1 MNSIGRYFSNFF
13 KALKS
18 LLIGMKTTLKIFFR
32 KKTTECYPENRKKN
46 LYISPLYRG
55 CLEMIHTAGNHHH
68 CVACGICQ
76 MNCPNGTIKVESE
89 MVTDA
94 EGKKTKVL
102 KAYTYD
108 LGRCMFCEL
117 CVRTCPHHAIQFT
130 NQFENAVF
138 TRSKLILT
146 LNHPG
151 SSLQPKAAAPKPA
164 TAPAISATAATAA
177 STASPKATPQAEAPA
192 KAEASVAKAP
202 GDAEAEAT
210 LATTGNATEPAS
222 AQHKEPAN
230 VG

>member
-1 MNSIGRYFSNFF
+1 M
-13 KALKS
+13 
-18 LLIGMKTTLKIFFR
+18 LIGMKTTLKIFFR
-32 KKTTECYPENRKKN
+32 KKTTECYPENRKKD

-55 CLEMIHTAGNHHH
+55 CLEMIHTADNHHH

-164 TAPAISATAATAA
+164 AAPSISATAAPAAPAVSASAPKAAEATPAAA
-177 STASPKATPQAEAPA
+177 SASASASPAT
-192 KAEASVAKAP
+192 AKAP
-202 GDAEAEAT
+202 ESEAT
-210 LATTGNATEPAS
+210 LPLNSESTN
-222 AQHKEPAN
+222 K
-230 VG
+230 

>member
-32 KKTTECYPENRKKN
+32 KKTTECYPENRKKD

-55 CLEMIHTAGNHHH
+55 RLEMIHTADNHHH

-76 MNCPNGTIKVESE
+76 MNCPNGSIHVESE

-151 SSLQPKAAAPKPA
+151 SSLLPKAAAPKPA
-164 TAPAISATAATAA
+164 APTVSATAASAAPAAASAPKAADTTPAAAPTAA
-177 STASPKATPQAEAPA
+177 SASPAT
-192 KAEASVAKAP
+192 AKAP
-202 GDAEAEAT
+202 ESEAT
-210 LATTGNATEPAS
+210 LPLNSESTN
-222 AQHKEPAN
+222 K
-230 VG
+230 

>member
-32 KKTTECYPENRKKN
+32 KKTTECYPENRKKD

-55 CLEMIHTAGNHHH
+55 CLEMLHTADNHHH

-76 MNCPNGTIKVESE
+76 MNCPNGSIHVESE

-151 SSLQPKAAAPKPA
+151 SSLQPKAAEPKPA

-177 STASPKATPQAEAPA
+177 PAVSASAPKAADATPAAAPASASASPAT
-192 KAEASVAKAP
+192 AKAP
-202 GDAEAEAT
+202 ESEAT
-210 LATTGNATEPAS
+210 LPLNSESTN
-222 AQHKEPAN
+222 K
-230 VG
+230 

>member
-32 KKTTECYPENRKKN
+32 KKTTECYPENRKKD

-55 CLEMIHTAGNHHH
+55 RLEMIHTADNYHH

-76 MNCPNGTIKVESE
+76 MNCPNGSIHVESE

-177 STASPKATPQAEAPA
+177 PTVSASTPKAAEATPAATPASASASPAT
-192 KAEASVAKAP
+192 AKAP
-202 GDAEAEAT
+202 ESEAT
-210 LATTGNATEPAS
+210 LPLNSESTN
-222 AQHKEPAN
+222 K
-230 VG
+230 

>member
-32 KKTTECYPENRKKN
+32 KKTTECYPENRKKD

-55 CLEMIHTAGNHHH
+55 RLEMIHTADNHHH

-76 MNCPNGTIKVESE
+76 MNCPNGSIHVESE

-151 SSLQPKAAAPKPA
+151 SSLLPKAAAPKPA
-164 TAPAISATAATAA
+164 AAPATSAAAA
-177 STASPKATPQAEAPA
+177 SAAPAAASAPKAADTTPAAAPASASASPAT
-192 KAEASVAKAP
+192 AKAP
-202 GDAEAEAT
+202 ESEAT
-210 LATTGNATEPAS
+210 LPLNSESTN
-222 AQHKEPAN
+222 K
-230 VG
+230 

>member
-32 KKTTECYPENRKKN
+32 KKTTECYPENRKKD

-55 CLEMIHTAGNHHH
+55 RLEMIHTADNHHH

-76 MNCPNGTIKVESE
+76 MNCPNGSIHVESA

-164 TAPAISATAATAA
+164 AAPATSAAAASAAPAAASAPKAADTTPAATPA
-177 STASPKATPQAEAPA
+177 SASASPAT
-192 KAEASVAKAP
+192 AKAP
-202 GDAEAEAT
+202 ESEAT
-210 LATTGNATEPAS
+210 LPLNSESTN
-222 AQHKEPAN
+222 K
-230 VG
+230 

>member
-32 KKTTECYPENRKKN
+32 KKTTECYPENRKKD

-55 CLEMIHTAGNHHH
+55 RLEMIHTADNHHH

-76 MNCPNGTIKVESE
+76 MNCPNGSIHVESE

-151 SSLQPKAAAPKPA
+151 SSLLPKAAAPKPA
-164 TAPAISATAATAA
+164 APTVSATAASAAPAAASAPKAAEATPAAAPTAA
-177 STASPKATPQAEAPA
+177 SASPATA
-192 KAEASVAKAP
+192 KVPES
-202 GDAEAEAT
+202 EAT
-210 LATTGNATEPAS
+210 LPLNSESTN
-222 AQHKEPAN
+222 K
-230 VG
+230 

>member
-32 KKTTECYPENRKKN
+32 KKTTECYPENRKKD

-55 CLEMIHTAGNHHH
+55 RLEMIHTADNHHH

-138 TRSKLILT
+138 TRSKLMLT

-164 TAPAISATAATAA
+164 APTVSATAASATPAAASAPKAADTTPAAAPTAA
-177 STASPKATPQAEAPA
+177 SASPAT
-192 KAEASVAKAP
+192 AKAP
-202 GDAEAEAT
+202 ESEAT
-210 LATTGNATEPAS
+210 LPLNSESTN
-222 AQHKEPAN
+222 K
-230 VG
+230 

>member
-32 KKTTECYPENRKKN
+32 KKTTECYPENRKKD

-55 CLEMIHTAGNHHH
+55 CLEMIHTADNHHH

-138 TRSKLILT
+138 TRSKLMLT
-146 LNHPG
+146 LNRPG

-164 TAPAISATAATAA
+164 AAPSISATAASAAPAAA
-177 STASPKATPQAEAPA
+177 SAPKAADTTPAATPASASASPAT
-192 KAEASVAKAP
+192 AKAP
-202 GDAEAEAT
+202 ESEAT
-210 LATTGNATEPAS
+210 LPLNSESTN
-222 AQHKEPAN
+222 K
-230 VG
+230 

>member
-1 MNSIGRYFSNFF
+1 M
-13 KALKS
+13 
-18 LLIGMKTTLKIFFR
+18 LIGMKTTLKIFFR
-32 KKTTECYPENRKKN
+32 KKTTECYPENRKKD

-55 CLEMIHTAGNHHH
+55 RLEMIHTADNHHH

-76 MNCPNGTIKVESE
+76 MNCPNGSIHVESE

-164 TAPAISATAATAA
+164 AAPATSAAAA
-177 STASPKATPQAEAPA
+177 SAAPAAASAPKAADTTPAAAPASASASPAT
-192 KAEASVAKAP
+192 AKAP
-202 GDAEAEAT
+202 ESEAT
-210 LATTGNATEPAS
+210 LPLNSESTN
-222 AQHKEPAN
+222 K
-230 VG
+230 

>member
-32 KKTTECYPENRKKN
+32 KKTTECYPENRKKD

-55 CLEMIHTAGNHHH
+55 RLEMIHTADNHHH

-76 MNCPNGTIKVESE
+76 MNCPNGSIHVESE

-164 TAPAISATAATAA
+164 AAPSISAAAASAAPAAASAPKAADTTPAATPA
-177 STASPKATPQAEAPA
+177 SASASPAT
-192 KAEASVAKAP
+192 AKAP
-202 GDAEAEAT
+202 ESEAT
-210 LATTGNATEPAS
+210 LPLNSESTN
-222 AQHKEPAN
+222 K
-230 VG
+230 

>member
-32 KKTTECYPENRKKN
+32 KKTTECYPENRKKD

-55 CLEMIHTAGNHHH
+55 CLEMLHTADNHHH

-76 MNCPNGTIKVESE
+76 MNCPNGSIHVESE

-151 SSLQPKAAAPKPA
+151 SSLLPKAAAPKPA
-164 TAPAISATAATAA
+164 APTVSATAASAAPAAASAPKAADTTPAAAPTAA
-177 STASPKATPQAEAPA
+177 SASPAT
-192 KAEASVAKAP
+192 AKAP
-202 GDAEAEAT
+202 ESEAT
-210 LATTGNATEPAS
+210 LPLNSESTN
-222 AQHKEPAN
+222 K
-230 VG
+230 

>member
-32 KKTTECYPENRKKN
+32 KKTTECYPENRKKD

-55 CLEMIHTAGNHHH
+55 CLEMIHTADNHHH

-164 TAPAISATAATAA
+164 AAPATSAAAA
-177 STASPKATPQAEAPA
+177 SAAPAAASAPKAADTTPAAAPASASASPAT
-192 KAEASVAKAP
+192 AKAP
-202 GDAEAEAT
+202 ESEAT
-210 LATTGNATEPAS
+210 LPLNSESTN
-222 AQHKEPAN
+222 K
-230 VG
+230 

>member
-32 KKTTECYPENRKKN
+32 KKTTECYPENRKKD

-55 CLEMIHTAGNHHH
+55 RLEMIHTADNHHH

-76 MNCPNGTIKVESE
+76 MNCPNGSIHVESE

-164 TAPAISATAATAA
+164 AAPAAPTVSASAPKAADATPAA
-177 STASPKATPQAEAPA
+177 APASASASPAT
-192 KAEASVAKAP
+192 AKAP
-202 GDAEAEAT
+202 ESEAT
-210 LATTGNATEPAS
+210 LPLNSESTN
-222 AQHKEPAN
+222 K
-230 VG
+230 

>member
-1 MNSIGRYFSNFF
+1 M
-13 KALKS
+13 
-18 LLIGMKTTLKIFFR
+18 LIGMKTTLKIFFR
-32 KKTTECYPENRKKN
+32 KKTTECYPENRKKD

-55 CLEMIHTAGNHHH
+55 RLEMIHTADNHHH

-76 MNCPNGTIKVESE
+76 MNCPNGSIHVESE

-138 TRSKLILT
+138 TRSKLILI

-151 SSLQPKAAAPKPA
+151 SSLQPKAVAPKPA
-164 TAPAISATAATAA
+164 AAPTVSAAAATAA
-177 STASPKATPQAEAPA
+177 PAAASAPKAADTTPAATPASASASPAT
-192 KAEASVAKAP
+192 AKAP
-202 GDAEAEAT
+202 ESEAT
-210 LATTGNATEPAS
+210 LPLNSESTN
-222 AQHKEPAN
+222 K
-230 VG
+230 

>member
-32 KKTTECYPENRKKN
+32 KKTTECYPENRKKD

-55 CLEMIHTAGNHHH
+55 CLEMIHTADNHHH

-138 TRSKLILT
+138 TRSKLMLT

-210 LATTGNATEPAS
+210 LATTGNATGPAS

>member
-32 KKTTECYPENRKKN
+32 KKTTECYPENRKKD

-55 CLEMIHTAGNHHH
+55 CLEMLHTADNHHH

-76 MNCPNGTIKVESE
+76 MNCPNGSIHVESE

-151 SSLQPKAAAPKPA
+151 SSLQPKAATPKPA
-164 TAPAISATAATAA
+164 AAPATSAAAASAAPAAASAPKAADTTPAATPA
-177 STASPKATPQAEAPA
+177 SASASPAT
-192 KAEASVAKAP
+192 AKAP
-202 GDAEAEAT
+202 ESEAT
-210 LATTGNATEPAS
+210 LPLNSESTN
-222 AQHKEPAN
+222 K
-230 VG
+230 

>member
-32 KKTTECYPENRKKN
+32 KKTTECYPENRKKD

-55 CLEMIHTAGNHHH
+55 CLEMIHTADNHHH

-76 MNCPNGTIKVESE
+76 MNCPNGSIHVESE

-164 TAPAISATAATAA
+164 AAPATSAAAA
-177 STASPKATPQAEAPA
+177 SAAPAAASAPKAAEATPAAAPASASASPAT
-192 KAEASVAKAP
+192 AKAP
-202 GDAEAEAT
+202 ESEAT
-210 LATTGNATEPAS
+210 LPLNSESTN
-222 AQHKEPAN
+222 K
-230 VG
+230 

>member
-32 KKTTECYPENRKKN
+32 KKTTECYPENRKKD

-55 CLEMIHTAGNHHH
+55 RLEMIHTADNHHH

-76 MNCPNGTIKVESE
+76 MNCPNGSIHVESE

-151 SSLQPKAAAPKPA
+151 SSLQPKTAAPKPA
-164 TAPAISATAATAA
+164 AAATAA
-177 STASPKATPQAEAPA
+177 PTVSASAPKAADTTPAATPASASASPVT
-192 KAEASVAKAP
+192 AKAP
-202 GDAEAEAT
+202 ESEAT
-210 LATTGNATEPAS
+210 LPLNSESTN
-222 AQHKEPAN
+222 K
-230 VG
+230 

>member
-32 KKTTECYPENRKKN
+32 KKTTECYPENRKKD

-55 CLEMIHTAGNHHH
+55 CLEMIHTADNHHH

-164 TAPAISATAATAA
+164 AASSISAAAATAA
-177 STASPKATPQAEAPA
+177 PTVSASTPKAAEATPAATPASASASPAT
-192 KAEASVAKAP
+192 AKAP
-202 GDAEAEAT
+202 ESEAT
-210 LATTGNATEPAS
+210 LPLNSESTN
-222 AQHKEPAN
+222 K
-230 VG
+230 

>member
-32 KKTTECYPENRKKN
+32 KKTTECYPENRKKD

-55 CLEMIHTAGNHHH
+55 RLEMIHTADNHHH

-76 MNCPNGTIKVESE
+76 MNCPNGSIHVESE

-138 TRSKLILT
+138 TRSKLILI

-151 SSLQPKAAAPKPA
+151 SSLQPKAVAPKPA
-164 TAPAISATAATAA
+164 AAPATSAAAASAAPAAASAPKAADTTPAATPA
-177 STASPKATPQAEAPA
+177 SASASPAT
-192 KAEASVAKAP
+192 AKAP
-202 GDAEAEAT
+202 ESEAT
-210 LATTGNATEPAS
+210 LPLNSESTN
-222 AQHKEPAN
+222 K
-230 VG
+230 

>member
-32 KKTTECYPENRKKN
+32 KKTTECYPENRKKD

-55 CLEMIHTAGNHHH
+55 RLEMIHTADNHHH

-76 MNCPNGTIKVESE
+76 MNCPNGSIHVESE

-164 TAPAISATAATAA
+164 AAPATSAAAA
-177 STASPKATPQAEAPA
+177 SAAPAAASAPKAADTTPAAAPASASASPAT
-192 KAEASVAKAP
+192 AKAP
-202 GDAEAEAT
+202 ESEAT
-210 LATTGNATEPAS
+210 LPLNSESTN
-222 AQHKEPAN
+222 K
-230 VG
+230 

>member
-32 KKTTECYPENRKKN
+32 KKTTECYPENRKKD

-55 CLEMIHTAGNHHH
+55 CLEMIHTADNHHH

-76 MNCPNGTIKVESE
+76 MNCPNGSIHVESE

-164 TAPAISATAATAA
+164 AAPATSAAAASAAPAAASAPKAADTTPAATPA
-177 STASPKATPQAEAPA
+177 SASASPAT
-192 KAEASVAKAP
+192 AKAP
-202 GDAEAEAT
+202 ESEAT
-210 LATTGNATEPAS
+210 LPLNSESTN
-222 AQHKEPAN
+222 K
-230 VG
+230 

>member
-32 KKTTECYPENRKKN
+32 KKTTECYPENRKKD

-55 CLEMIHTAGNHHH
+55 RLEMIHTADNHHH

-76 MNCPNGTIKVESE
+76 MNCPNGSIHVESE

-151 SSLQPKAAAPKPA
+151 SSLLPKAAAPKPA
-164 TAPAISATAATAA
+164 APTVSATAASAAPAAASAPKAAEATPAAAPTAA
-177 STASPKATPQAEAPA
+177 SASPAT
-192 KAEASVAKAP
+192 AKAP
-202 GDAEAEAT
+202 ESEAT
-210 LATTGNATEPAS
+210 LPLNSESTN
-222 AQHKEPAN
+222 K
-230 VG
+230 

>member
-32 KKTTECYPENRKKN
+32 KKTTECYPENRKKD

-55 CLEMIHTAGNHHH
+55 RLEMIHTADNHHH

-76 MNCPNGTIKVESE
+76 MNCPNGSIHVESE

-164 TAPAISATAATAA
+164 AAQATSAAAASAAPAAASAPKAADTTPAATPA
-177 STASPKATPQAEAPA
+177 SASASPAT
-192 KAEASVAKAP
+192 AKAP
-202 GDAEAEAT
+202 ESEAT
-210 LATTGNATEPAS
+210 LPLNSESTN
-222 AQHKEPAN
+222 K
-230 VG
+230 

>member
-32 KKTTECYPENRKKN
+32 KKTTECYPENRKKD

-55 CLEMIHTAGNHHH
+55 CLEMLHTADNHHH

-76 MNCPNGTIKVESE
+76 MNCPNGSIHVESE

-164 TAPAISATAATAA
+164 AAPSISAAAASAAPAAPAAASAPKAADTTPAATPA
-177 STASPKATPQAEAPA
+177 SASASPAT
-192 KAEASVAKAP
+192 AKAP
-202 GDAEAEAT
+202 ESEAT
-210 LATTGNATEPAS
+210 LPLNSESTN
-222 AQHKEPAN
+222 K
-230 VG
+230 

>member
-32 KKTTECYPENRKKN
+32 KKTTECYPENRKKD

-55 CLEMIHTAGNHHH
+55 CLEMIHTADNHHH

-76 MNCPNGTIKVESE
+76 MNCPNGSIHVESE

-164 TAPAISATAATAA
+164 AAPATSAAAA
-177 STASPKATPQAEAPA
+177 SAAPAAASAPKAADTTPAAAPASASASPAT
-192 KAEASVAKAP
+192 AKAP
-202 GDAEAEAT
+202 ESEAT
-210 LATTGNATEPAS
+210 LPLNSESTN
-222 AQHKEPAN
+222 K
-230 VG
+230 

>member
-1 MNSIGRYFSNFF
+1 M
-13 KALKS
+13 
-18 LLIGMKTTLKIFFR
+18 LIGMKTTLKIFFR
-32 KKTTECYPENRKKN
+32 KKTTECYPENRKKD

-55 CLEMIHTAGNHHH
+55 RLEMIHTADNHHH

-76 MNCPNGTIKVESE
+76 MNCPNGSIHVESA

-164 TAPAISATAATAA
+164 AAPATSAAAASAAPAAASAPKAADTTPAATPA
-177 STASPKATPQAEAPA
+177 SASASPAT
-192 KAEASVAKAP
+192 AKAP
-202 GDAEAEAT
+202 ESEAT
-210 LATTGNATEPAS
+210 LPLNSESTN
-222 AQHKEPAN
+222 K
-230 VG
+230 

>member
-32 KKTTECYPENRKKN
+32 KKTTECYPENRKKD

-55 CLEMIHTAGNHHH
+55 CLEMLHTADNHHH

-76 MNCPNGTIKVESE
+76 MNCPNGSIHVESE

-164 TAPAISATAATAA
+164 AAPSISATADPAA
-177 STASPKATPQAEAPA
+177 PAVSASAPKAADTTPAAAPASASASPAT
-192 KAEASVAKAP
+192 AKAP
-202 GDAEAEAT
+202 ESEAT
-210 LATTGNATEPAS
+210 LPLNSESTN
-222 AQHKEPAN
+222 K
-230 VG
+230 

>member
-32 KKTTECYPENRKKN
+32 KKTTECYPENRKKD

-55 CLEMIHTAGNHHH
+55 CLEMLHTADNHHH

-76 MNCPNGTIKVESE
+76 MNCPNGSIHVESE

-164 TAPAISATAATAA
+164 AAPATSAAAASAAPAAASAPKAADTTPAATPA
-177 STASPKATPQAEAPA
+177 SASASPAT
-192 KAEASVAKAP
+192 AKAP
-202 GDAEAEAT
+202 ESEAT
-210 LATTGNATEPAS
+210 LPLNSESTN
-222 AQHKEPAN
+222 K
-230 VG
+230 

>member
-32 KKTTECYPENRKKN
+32 KKTTECYPENRKKD

-55 CLEMIHTAGNHHH
+55 CLEMLHTADNHHH

-76 MNCPNGTIKVESE
+76 MNCPNGSIHVESE

-151 SSLQPKAAAPKPA
+151 SSLQPKAVAPKPA
-164 TAPAISATAATAA
+164 AAPATSAAAAPTVSATAASAAPAAASAPKAAEATPAATPTAA
-177 STASPKATPQAEAPA
+177 SASPATA
-192 KAEASVAKAP
+192 KAQES
-202 GDAEAEAT
+202 EAT
-210 LATTGNATEPAS
+210 LPLNSESTN
-222 AQHKEPAN
+222 K
-230 VG
+230 

>member
-32 KKTTECYPENRKKN
+32 KKTTECYPENRKKD

-55 CLEMIHTAGNHHH
+55 CLEMIHTADNHHH

-164 TAPAISATAATAA
+164 AAPAAPTVSASAPKAADATPAATPA
-177 STASPKATPQAEAPA
+177 SASASPAT
-192 KAEASVAKAP
+192 AKAP
-202 GDAEAEAT
+202 ESEAT
-210 LATTGNATEPAS
+210 LPLNSESTN
-222 AQHKEPAN
+222 K
-230 VG
+230 

>member
-32 KKTTECYPENRKKN
+32 KKTTECYPENRKKD

-55 CLEMIHTAGNHHH
+55 CLEMLHTADNHHH

-76 MNCPNGTIKVESE
+76 MNCPNGSIHVESE

-164 TAPAISATAATAA
+164 AAPSISATAAPAA
-177 STASPKATPQAEAPA
+177 STAIPKATPQAEAPA

>member
-1 MNSIGRYFSNFF
+1 M
-13 KALKS
+13 
-18 LLIGMKTTLKIFFR
+18 LIGMKTTLKIFFR
-32 KKTTECYPENRKKN
+32 KKTTECYPENRKKD

-55 CLEMIHTAGNHHH
+55 CLEMIHTADNHHH

-164 TAPAISATAATAA
+164 AAPSISATAAPAA
-177 STASPKATPQAEAPA
+177 PAVSASAPKAADATPAAAPASASASPAT
-192 KAEASVAKAP
+192 AKAP
-202 GDAEAEAT
+202 ESEAT
-210 LATTGNATEPAS
+210 LPLNSESTN
-222 AQHKEPAN
+222 K
-230 VG
+230 

>member
-32 KKTTECYPENRKKN
+32 KKTTECYPENRKKD

-55 CLEMIHTAGNHHH
+55 CLEMLHTADNHHH

-76 MNCPNGTIKVESE
+76 MNCPNGSIHVESE

-164 TAPAISATAATAA
+164 AAPATSAAAA
-177 STASPKATPQAEAPA
+177 SAAPAAASAPKAADTTPAAAPASASASPAT
-192 KAEASVAKAP
+192 AKAP
-202 GDAEAEAT
+202 ESEAT
-210 LATTGNATEPAS
+210 LPLNSESTN
-222 AQHKEPAN
+222 K
-230 VG
+230 

>member
-1 MNSIGRYFSNFF
+1 
-13 KALKS
+13 
-18 LLIGMKTTLKIFFR
+18 MKTTLKIFFR
-32 KKTTECYPENRKKN
+32 KKTTECYPENRKKD

-55 CLEMIHTAGNHHH
+55 RLEMIHTADNHHH

-76 MNCPNGTIKVESE
+76 MNCPNGSIHVESE

-164 TAPAISATAATAA
+164 AAPATSAAAA
-177 STASPKATPQAEAPA
+177 SAAPAAASAPKAADTTPAAAPASASASPAT
-192 KAEASVAKAP
+192 AKAP
-202 GDAEAEAT
+202 ESEAT
-210 LATTGNATEPAS
+210 LPLNSESTN
-222 AQHKEPAN
+222 K
-230 VG
+230 

>member
-32 KKTTECYPENRKKN
+32 KKTTECYPENRKKD

-55 CLEMIHTAGNHHH
+55 RLEMIHTADNHHH

-76 MNCPNGTIKVESE
+76 MNCPNGSIHVESE

-164 TAPAISATAATAA
+164 AAPAAPTVSASAPKAADATPAATPA
-177 STASPKATPQAEAPA
+177 SASASPAT
-192 KAEASVAKAP
+192 AKAP
-202 GDAEAEAT
+202 ESEAT
-210 LATTGNATEPAS
+210 LPLNSESTN
-222 AQHKEPAN
+222 K
-230 VG
+230 

>member
-1 MNSIGRYFSNFF
+1 M
-13 KALKS
+13 
-18 LLIGMKTTLKIFFR
+18 LIGMKTTLKIFFR
-32 KKTTECYPENRKKN
+32 KKTTECYPENRKKD

-55 CLEMIHTAGNHHH
+55 CLEMLHTADNHHH

-76 MNCPNGTIKVESE
+76 MNCPNGSIHVESE

-164 TAPAISATAATAA
+164 AAPATSAAAA
-177 STASPKATPQAEAPA
+177 SAAPAAASAPKAADTTPAAAPASASASPAT
-192 KAEASVAKAP
+192 AKAP
-202 GDAEAEAT
+202 ESEAT
-210 LATTGNATEPAS
+210 LPLNSESTN
-222 AQHKEPAN
+222 K
-230 VG
+230 